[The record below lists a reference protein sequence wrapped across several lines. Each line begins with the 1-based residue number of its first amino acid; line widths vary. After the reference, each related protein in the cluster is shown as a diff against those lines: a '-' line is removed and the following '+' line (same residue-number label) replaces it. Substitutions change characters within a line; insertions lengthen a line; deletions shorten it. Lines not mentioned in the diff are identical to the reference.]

1 MAVKGLKKVLSNLK
15 KFGAEAAVEID
26 IITKATALDIA
37 KDAKTL
43 APKNMGK
50 LAQSIYEVELGEADY
65 KVVVGASYGAY
76 VEFGTG
82 IKVQVPTEMQEIA
95 SQFKNKKSGSFE
107 TGLRSIKDWCKNKGI
122 DESAAYPIFISILNK
137 GIQPQPYLYPAF
149 VKGRKEYKKDLKKLL
164 KILTKKYE

>member
-1 MAVKGLKKVLSNLK
+1 MAVKGLQKVLKNLQ
-15 KFGAEAAVEID
+15 KFGAEAAVEVDKTTELIVKD
-26 IITKATALDIA
+26 IVA
-37 KDAKTL
+37 DAKIN
-43 APKNMGK
+43 APKDMGK
-50 LAQSIYEVELGEADY
+50 LAQSIYEVALGESNY

-76 VEFGTG
+76 VEFGTW
-82 IKVQVPTEMQEIA
+82 IKVQVPSEMQEIA